1 MLQLSLLRKQNLLFT
16 KTKKSKMNRDKLI
29 ELYKHYE
36 LTSDDIFK
44 HQHFTIIT
52 RSGIDKIQAK
62 EKIFIDYEVIRC
74 ETNFAVVKAN
84 ASKRD
89 VKIQTFGSALKGASF
104 KEGNTNSFY
113 VIEIAEK
120 RSMSRAILKLCGFYE
135 LGVFGEDESEDFKR
149 K

>member
-1 MLQLSLLRKQNLLFT
+1 
-16 KTKKSKMNRDKLI
+16 MNREKLI

-74 ETNFAVVKAN
+74 ETNFSVVKAN
-84 ASKRD
+84 ASKGD

-120 RSMSRAILKLCGFYE
+120 RSMSRAILKLCG
-135 LGVFGEDESEDFKR
+135 
-149 K
+149 

>member
-1 MLQLSLLRKQNLLFT
+1 
-16 KTKKSKMNRDKLI
+16 MNREKLI

-52 RSGIDKIQAK
+52 RSGINKIQAK
-62 EKIFIDYEVIRC
+62 EKIFIDYEVIKC

-84 ASKRD
+84 ASKGD

-135 LGVFGEDESEDFKR
+135 LS
-149 K
+149 

>member
-1 MLQLSLLRKQNLLFT
+1 
-16 KTKKSKMNRDKLI
+16 MNREKLI

-62 EKIFIDYEVIRC
+62 EKIFIDYEVVKC

-84 ASKRD
+84 ATKGD
-89 VKIQTFGSALKGASF
+89 TKIQTFGSALKGAGF
-104 KEGNTNSFY
+104 KDGTTNSWY
-113 VIEIAEK
+113 LIEMAEK